1 MYLCIRYLLLIKYYV
16 KWKRIQLI
24 IIPRSVL
31 NFLRLI
37 FFLLVTCVLCND
49 LNDENNINFE

>member
-1 MYLCIRYLLLIKYYV
+1 MYTVPILIKYYM
-16 KWKRIQLI
+16 KWKRKQLI

-49 LNDENNINFE
+49 LNDGNEINFE